1 MKICVFGAASS
12 AIDNDFKVKVKELGK
27 VMAQRGHSLV
37 FGGGA
42 NGLMGAVADGV
53 HAAGGYILGVIPK
66 FFEDENVEEV
76 FPHCNELIEPDT
88 MRQRKQIMEDNA
100 DAFIIV
106 PGGIGTFEEFFEILT
121 LKQLCRHEKP
131 IAVYNLQG
139 YYDDIQTVM
148 HQAVKKGFVREDC
161 LALYEVTDDLEE
173 LLSYV
178 ENPEKVHKT
187 VTPLKDG

>member
-12 AIDNDFKVKVKELGK
+12 AIDNDFKVKVEELGK
-27 VMAQRGHSLV
+27 VIAQRGHSLV

-53 HAAGGYILGVIPK
+53 YAAGGHILGVIPK
-66 FFEDENVEEV
+66 FFDDENVEEV
-76 FPHCNELIEPDT
+76 FPYCTELIEPDT

-131 IAVYNLQG
+131 IVVYNLQN

-148 HQAVKKGFVREDC
+148 KQAVKKGFVREDC
-161 LALYEVTDDLEE
+161 LALYEVTDDLEK

-178 ENPEKVHKT
+178 ENPEKMHKT
-187 VTPLKDG
+187 VQQLKDG